1 MGVSTFFQIRHHDFK
16 AAQILLRTAG
26 PHPETA
32 HYHANMKAV
41 KALKSWMINI
51 EARSAALSGK
61 GDRQHPAPSAFER
74 RIYPLSEAHLE
85 EEACSAMNN

>member
-1 MGVSTFFQIRHHDFK
+1 MTSK

-61 GDRQHPAPSAFER
+61 GDRHILHLQHSKDS
-74 RIYPLSEAHLE
+74 IYPLSEAHLE